1 MRRKYALFFRILLFV
16 IFSLCVYIGVTKLF
30 ALTSILVIGEN
41 IQITV
46 DLKKLPKTL
55 LFFPS
60 EKIRSDLLAANPILG
75 DITFEKKYPH
85 TLVINP
91 VMRSAYAILITPS
104 RQVFVDDQGVVL
116 GDTPGTPPGLPTI
129 RVDAPNI
136 RIGQKIADPRIVA
149 ALSFLRGTRGVLPV
163 GLVEEQSGSL
173 HAVSAT
179 LDIFFTQDAIE
190 QTLATLQTLIAGFRI
205 KGTLP
210 KVIDLRFD
218 KPVITN

>member
-1 MRRKYALFFRILLFV
+1 M
-16 IFSLCVYIGVTKLF
+16 
-30 ALTSILVIGEN
+30 
-41 IQITV
+41 
-46 DLKKLPKTL
+46 
-55 LFFPS
+55 
-60 EKIRSDLLAANPILG
+60 
-75 DITFEKKYPH
+75 
-85 TLVINP
+85 
-91 VMRSAYAILITPS
+91 
-104 RQVFVDDQGVVL
+104 
-116 GDTPGTPPGLPTI
+116 
-129 RVDAPNI
+129 
-136 RIGQKIADPRIVA
+136 A
-149 ALSFLRGTRGVLPV
+149 ALAFLTGTRGVLPV

>member
-1 MRRKYALFFRILLFV
+1 MRRKYALFFRILLFC
-16 IFSLCVYIGVTKLF
+16 IFSFFVYFGVTKLF

-41 IQITV
+41 IQLTV
-46 DLKKLPKTL
+46 DQKKLPKTL

-60 EKIRSDLLAANPILG
+60 EKIRADLLAANPVLG

-85 TLVINP
+85 TLVIKP
-91 VMRSAYAILITPS
+91 VLRSAYAVLITPS
-104 RQVFVDDQGVVL
+104 RQVLLDEQGVVL
-116 GDTPGTPPGLPTI
+116 TDVAGSPALPVI
-129 RVDAPNI
+129 RVDAQNI
-136 RIGQKIADPRIVA
+136 RIGQKITDPRIVA
-149 ALSFLRGTRGVLPV
+149 ALAFLTGTRGVLPV